1 MIKSSVVIS
10 AAGMGTR
17 LGLDKPKCLVEIN
30 GRTLLQRQLE
40 QTKEFE
46 TVIVVVGFKEKEVIE
61 EAQKYRSDV
70 VIVRNPD
77 YAKTSNAYSLS
88 LGSEFLEDFLA
99 LDGDVL
105 IPEESFKEIKT
116 HIKERQTTVLFSTL
130 PKTEDSVFMLISPDN
145 KDCIGFTRDLD
156 TAKTNINY
164 KEWSG
169 CAYYNGIKIPRDA
182 RYVFEAIM
190 PSLPLPV
197 LNIECYEV
205 DTPADLEQMK
215 HLSI

>member
-1 MIKSSVVIS
+1 MIKSNVVIS

-17 LGLDKPKCLVEIN
+17 LGLDKPKCLVKIN
-30 GRTLLQRQLE
+30 GKTLLQRQLE
-40 QTKEFE
+40 QTKDFE
-46 TVIVVVGFKEKEVIE
+46 TVIVVVGFKENEVIE
-61 EAQKYRSDV
+61 EAQKYRPDI

-77 YAKTSNAYSLS
+77 YDRTSNAYSLS
-88 LGSEFLEDFLA
+88 LGSEFLKDFLA

-105 IPEESFKEIKT
+105 IPDKSFNEIKT
-116 HIKERQTTVLFSTL
+116 HIKEKKSTVLFSTV
-130 PKTEDSVFMLISPDN
+130 PKTEDSVYMLIADN
-145 KDCIGFTRDLD
+145 QNCIGFTRELEIAQKN
-156 TAKTNINY
+156 TNY

-169 CAYYNGIKIPRDA
+169 CAYYNGITIPRDA
-182 RYVFEAIM
+182 RYVFEAII
-190 PSLPLPV
+190 PSLPLPA